1 MVGLLAPLIGGTVK
15 TLCMS
20 MLSEK
25 LLSEVVLILLRRLV
39 KSTKN
44 DLDDK
49 ILAAYETQLN
59 NKGHVLK
66 SQLQP

>member
-1 MVGLLAPLIGGTVK
+1 MIPLLAPLIGGTVK

-25 LLSEVVLILLRRLV
+25 LLKEVILILLERLV

-44 DLDDK
+44 NIDDQ
-49 ILAAYETQLN
+49 ILEAYKKN
-59 NKGHVLK
+59 M
-66 SQLQP
+66 

>member
-1 MVGLLAPLIGGTVK
+1 MIVLLAPLIGGTVK

-25 LLSEVVLILLRRLV
+25 LLKQVILILLERLV

-44 DLDDK
+44 DIDDQ
-49 ILAAYETQLN
+49 ILEAYKKQM
-59 NKGHVLK
+59 
-66 SQLQP
+66 

>member
-1 MVGLLAPLIGGTVK
+1 MIGLLAPLIGGTVK

-25 LLSEVVLILLRRLV
+25 LLKQVILILLERLV

-44 DLDDK
+44 DIDDQ
-49 ILAAYETQLN
+49 ILEAYKKN
-59 NKGHVLK
+59 M
-66 SQLQP
+66 

>member
-1 MVGLLAPLIGGTVK
+1 MIGLLAPLIGGTVK

-25 LLSEVVLILLRRLV
+25 LLSQVVLILLRRLV
-39 KSTKN
+39 KSTEN

-49 ILAAYETQLN
+49 ILAAYEKQIE
-59 NKGHVLK
+59 K
-66 SQLQP
+66 

>member
-1 MVGLLAPLIGGTVK
+1 MIGLLAPLISGTVK

-25 LLSEVVLILLRRLV
+25 LLKQVILILLERLV

-44 DLDDK
+44 DIDDQ
-49 ILAAYETQLN
+49 ILEAYKKN
-59 NKGHVLK
+59 M
-66 SQLQP
+66 

>member
-49 ILAAYETQLN
+49 ILAAYEN
-59 NKGHVLK
+59 YKN
-66 SQLQP
+66 

>member
-1 MVGLLAPLIGGTVK
+1 MIGLLAPLIGGTVK

-25 LLSEVVLILLRRLV
+25 LLKQVILILLERLV

-44 DLDDK
+44 DIDDQ
-49 ILAAYETQLN
+49 ILEAYKKQM
-59 NKGHVLK
+59 
-66 SQLQP
+66 